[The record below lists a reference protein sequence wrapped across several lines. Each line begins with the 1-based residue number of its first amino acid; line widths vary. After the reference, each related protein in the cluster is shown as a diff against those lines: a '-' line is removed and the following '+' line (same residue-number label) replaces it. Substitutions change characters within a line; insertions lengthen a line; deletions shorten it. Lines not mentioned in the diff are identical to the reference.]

1 MKILSLTELL
11 RLSRVEL
18 SDQLATLT
26 NAFPDYP
33 DGSPDSDIA
42 RHNLKLIRCAL
53 VQRPAE
59 PP

>member
-1 MKILSLTELL
+1 MKLYSLTELL

-18 SDQLATLT
+18 CDQLATLT

-33 DGSPDSDIA
+33 EESDDWTVA
-42 RHNLKLIRCAL
+42 RHNLRLLRTAL
-53 VQRPAE
+53 SLRQAE

>member
-1 MKILSLTELL
+1 MKLLTLPELL

-18 SDQLATLT
+18 CDQLASLT

-33 DGSPDSDIA
+33 EGSDDSIVA
-42 RHNLKLIRCAL
+42 RYNLRQLRTAL
-53 VQRPAE
+53 SLRQAE

>member
-33 DGSPDSDIA
+33 EEIT
-42 RHNLKLIRCAL
+42 
-53 VQRPAE
+53 
-59 PP
+59 

>member
-1 MKILSLTELL
+1 MKFLTLTELL

-18 SDQLATLT
+18 CDELAKLT

-33 DGSPDSDIA
+33 EGSEDSFVA
-42 RHNLKLIRCAL
+42 KHNLRQLRRAL
-53 VQRPAE
+53 AQRQPT